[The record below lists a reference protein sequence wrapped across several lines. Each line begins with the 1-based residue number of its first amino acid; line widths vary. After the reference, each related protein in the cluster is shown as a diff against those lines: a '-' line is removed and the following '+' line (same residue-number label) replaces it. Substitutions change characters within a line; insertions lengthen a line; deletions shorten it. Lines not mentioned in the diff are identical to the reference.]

1 MRLLKQLGAVAAVAF
16 LGSLLVGA
24 VQGNAVLALIAGVAT
39 ALLALPTY
47 AKVVRWTEH
56 RDAVEV
62 AREGA
67 AASLGRGLLIGAAMF
82 TAVILLI
89 ALFGGYRVNG
99 WGSVG
104 GAVTLIGVTAAAA
117 VTEEVMFRGVLF
129 RIIEER
135 LGTWGALVL
144 TGLVFGLMHI
154 INPHATLWGALAIGI
169 EAGWMLAAAYAATRT
184 LWLPIGL
191 HFAWNY
197 TEAGIFG
204 TDVSGKTGSE
214 GLLDGLTS
222 GPAALTGGDFGP
234 EASLVTVAAGL
245 LVTWLFIRLARKRG
259 TVVPRRR
266 RLAPAEPGPTPAQ

>member
-1 MRLLKQLGAVAAVAF
+1 MRLVKQLGAVAVVAF
-16 LGSLLVGA
+16 LGSLVVGA
-24 VQGNAVLALIAGVAT
+24 VQGSPLLTLITGVAT
-39 ALLALPTY
+39 ALLTLLTY
-47 AKVVRWTEH
+47 AKVVRWTER
-56 RDAVEV
+56 RDPLEV
-62 AREGA
+62 ARAGA
-67 AASLGRGLLIGAAMF
+67 AGSLGRGALIGAGMF
-82 TAVILLI
+82 GAVIALI
-89 ALFGGYRVNG
+89 ALFGGYRVDG
-99 WGSVG
+99 WGSAG

-214 GLLDGLTS
+214 GLLDGVTS
-222 GPAALTGGDFGP
+222 GPALLTGGDFGP
-234 EASLVTVAAGL
+234 EASLVTVIAGL
-245 LVTWLFIRLARKRG
+245 VVTLLFMRLARRRG

-266 RLAPAEPGPTPAQ
+266 RSAPAGAGTTLVP